1 MIDILAELF
10 QKSDEDEIDS
20 IYYFLV
26 GDIAA
31 DYRHIRLG
39 MGEELTKYSISL
51 ALGLC
56 KEEVEAKFQR
66 IGDLGSL
73 AARLEHKPEKKFS
86 EYFEI
91 EALSVKFMKD
101 Y

>member
-1 MIDILAELF
+1 MSDLEFKNLQFFHDLATANKCNQMIDILAELF

-20 IYYFLV
+20 ISYFLV

-31 DYRHIRLG
+31 DYRHIRLS
-39 MGEELTKYSISL
+39 MGEELTKSSISL

-73 AARLEHKPEKKFS
+73 AARL
-86 EYFEI
+86 
-91 EALSVKFMKD
+91 
-101 Y
+101 